1 MGGGGTGGISMGGGS
16 AWGFSGVAVALGA
29 SSWVAVALGLLRP
42 LRRHWVLLQGG
53 GGTGGTFAALL

>member
-29 SSWVAVALGLLRP
+29 SPWVAVALGLLRAW
-42 LRRHWVLLQGG
+42 RRHWVLLRG